1 VRQRLDPLETYSERL
16 DDQMAKNR
24 TKPLP
29 DGFFIP
35 GPEAILEAQTLM
47 AALASAASPRER
59 ELLFL
64 LLDGASPQ
72 EAAAHLGIKRA
83 TVDVLSH
90 RLKRKLHA
98 L

>member
-1 VRQRLDPLETYSERL
+1 
-16 DDQMAKNR
+16 M
-24 TKPLP
+24 

-35 GPEAILEAQTLM
+35 SPEAPLEAQTLI
-47 AALASAASPRER
+47 AALGRVASPHER

-72 EAAAHLGIKRA
+72 EAEAQLGIKRA

-90 RLKRKLHA
+90 RLKQKLHA